1 MGKSKTTTDETK
13 VQDPAV
19 NNTAAQ
25 TTQAQAPEVQTP
37 EVQTPEVQEATV
49 KEEERV
55 EIYIEKGYANDD
67 PNLFVGLNGV
77 NYVLPKGETSV
88 VPKSVAD
95 EIERSR
101 RATRV
106 QDKNIDA
113 MKAKASK

>member
-25 TTQAQAPEVQTP
+25 TTQAQAP

-77 NYVLPKGETSV
+77 NYVLPKGETSL
-88 VPKSVAD
+88 VPKAVAD
-95 EIERSR
+95 EVYRSR

>member
-1 MGKSKTTTDETK
+1 MGKSTTNSNDETK

-19 NNTAAQ
+19 QA
-25 TTQAQAPEVQTP
+25 TTIE
-37 EVQTPEVQEATV
+37 
-49 KEEERV
+49 EEERV

>member
-25 TTQAQAPEVQTP
+25 TTQAQAP

-77 NYVLPKGETSV
+77 NYVLPRGETSV

-101 RATRV
+101 RAARV

-113 MKAKASK
+113 MQAKASK